1 MLFSVT
7 LGGDS
12 FFDYGVLVPLVV
24 VIIWYWAQ
32 SQKFTRNMV
41 KAAAVL
47 VAVFVGAELMKAILS
62 ATGVLD
68 FNFAF
73 QGQNSIIPTRSL
85 APSITIALQQLLN
98 LQGGNVFGQ
107 VVHIHNMA
115 TFVDFGLFLAGLV
128 GLVMILARANRSY
141 RQKAGIAD
149 DNSFVFVA
157 VAVSYFAVF
166 WIYVLSGYVISTLPN
181 GQIISVENTR
191 YISFMPLLGTVG
203 IIWLLKNYY
212 SKARALVA
220 VLCAVFVICMAV
232 GFSGVNTTYKSGVQ
246 MELAPSR
253 ASINQIIDILRQ
265 NSVSNVLADYWY
277 APPLTFWSNSE
288 FGLVPQQGCS
298 PPSQ

>member
-1 MLFSVT
+1 
-7 LGGDS
+7 
-12 FFDYGVLVPLVV
+12 
-24 VIIWYWAQ
+24 
-32 SQKFTRNMV
+32 
-41 KAAAVL
+41 
-47 VAVFVGAELMKAILS
+47 
-62 ATGVLD
+62 
-68 FNFAF
+68 
-73 QGQNSIIPTRSL
+73 
-85 APSITIALQQLLN
+85 LLN

-107 VVHIHNMA
+107 VLIVHNLA

-157 VAVSYFAVF
+157 IALSYFAVF
-166 WIYVLSGYVISTLPN
+166 WIYVLSGYVITTLPN

-212 SKARALVA
+212 SKARALLV

-232 GFSGVNTTYKSGVQ
+232 GFSGVNSTYKSGAQ

-253 ASINQIIDILRQ
+253 DSINQIIDILRQ
-265 NSVSNVLADYWY
+265 NKVNTVLADYWY
-277 APPLTFWSNSE
+277 APVLTFWSNNE
-288 FGLVPQQGCS
+288 FGLAAQPTCAPTGQGPQFTHKKGTKAAIIIDRGGLNYAFWNCSDQHVEQTYGTPVKKLEVPGVTSNPVQIWIYNAE
-298 PPSQ
+298 